1 MTDVTAPPSPLEQM
15 LTEVRHGLSSGVL
28 GVERL
33 LGPVEGALLAYR
45 RALEAEVASAYAAAH
60 SLRFQRPGGPTRA
73 AAAERLRD
81 LVLALPELRP
91 LDAAVPDLA
100 VPEGPAP
107 EHAPSAPSP
116 HEPPGRGGASLHD
129 VLPRITAAAPER
141 SLVVI
146 GALSGRKRS
155 LPEPLASAT
164 EWIDTSQGGAH
175 AVGNLP
181 ARIRQGRVLGV
192 VICDQAVSHKHTEPV
207 LAAARAANV
216 PVGFAGKGGNAGI
229 AKALRAIEQQLGD

>member
-1 MTDVTAPPSPLEQM
+1 MTDVTAPPTPLDQV
-15 LTEVRHGLSSGVL
+15 LAEVKHGLSSGVL
-28 GVERL
+28 GVERQV
-33 LGPVEGALLAYR
+33 GPLEGAVLDYR
-45 RALEAEVASAYAAAH
+45 RALEADVAYEYASAH
-60 SLRFQRPGGPTRA
+60 SLRFQRPGGPTRDA
-73 AAAERLRD
+73 AARRLRD

-91 LDAAVPDLA
+91 PDAEVPDLPL
-100 VPEGPAP
+100 PEA
-107 EHAPSAPSP
+107 HAPPTQ
-116 HEPPGRGGASLHD
+116 GTASLSD
-129 VLPRITAAAPER
+129 VLPRIAAAANKQ

-146 GALSGRKRS
+146 GALAGRKRT
-155 LPEPLASAT
+155 LPEPLALCT

-181 ARIRQGRVLGV
+181 ARIRQGRVFGV
-192 VICDQAVSHKHTEPV
+192 LICDQAVSHKHSEPV